1 MLAGSSDAPI
11 TPFQLTCYARFVDII
26 YSLYPIC
33 RNYVVLCVRMNALS
47 TKFNDSPETASR
59 PFDRDRDGFVMG
71 EGAALLVLEVGH
83 SYTVFTFTKT

>member
-1 MLAGSSDAPI
+1 MPGLLTSSI
-11 TPFQLTCYARFVDII
+11 LCTQSVEI
-26 YSLYPIC
+26 
-33 RNYVVLCVRMNALS
+33 VVLCVRMNALS

-83 SYTVFTFTKT
+83 SYTVFTFTKTYYMLYI